1 MMNKNLKQN
10 ITFYLIYLI
19 IAVILALIPFICF
32 VCLLVT
38 GYPADHTSSIEL
50 INILNICFVILLIFS
65 FLYLFLRNFLLIFL
79 WLFMKKF
86 HPQSRLMQFFKTLQ
100 NDNSKQVLV
109 LILSLIFD
117 ILLILLIKNFFRI
130 YLWPDSVV
138 HYWINNSGGL
148 ITNFIIFILIL
159 KIDAWIKNRQV
170 AKKSK
175 ES

>member
-1 MMNKNLKQN
+1 MNKILKQN
-10 ITFYLIYLI
+10 INFYIIYLI
-19 IAVILALIPFICF
+19 ISLILISIPIICF
-32 VCLLVT
+32 VCLLAT
-38 GYPADHTSSIEL
+38 GYPSEHTSSIIL
-50 INILNICFVILLIFS
+50 IHILSNCFFIVVIFLL
-65 FLYLFLRNFLLIFL
+65 LYLFLRNFLLIFL
-79 WLFMKKF
+79 WMFIKKF

-170 AKKSK
+170 AKKSNK
-175 ES
+175 

>member
-1 MMNKNLKQN
+1 MNKNLKQN
-10 ITFYLIYLI
+10 IIFYLIYLI
-19 IAVILALIPFICF
+19 IAIILASIPFICF
-32 VCLLVT
+32 VCLLAT
-38 GYPADHTSSIEL
+38 GYPSEHTSSIIL
-50 INILNICFVILLIFS
+50 IHILSNCFFIVVIFLL
-65 FLYLFLRNFLLIFL
+65 LYLFLRNFLLIFL
-79 WLFMKKF
+79 WMFIKKF

-117 ILLILLIKNFFRI
+117 ILLILLIKSFFRI
-130 YLWPDSVV
+130 PLWPNSILG
-138 HYWINNSGGL
+138 HLEINSGGL